1 MPWCGH
7 PADTPQV
14 PPQRGR
20 GLRQLPQI
28 CTRVH
33 MPMRSQ
39 VCTCTHTQSKAPHP
53 STGTPHAPA
62 HPSTVG
68 STHCPRERVV
78 AGGREPSAWC
88 QACWPLQTPGD
99 AGQGCQP
106 HTGHPMA
113 GRETGAV
120 PSRDRWGC
128 WGMQGSRGAVGAR
141 GHPGVWGQGTVTGLG
156 EEQHAGVEW
165 PHENTCH
172 AGRDAQA
179 VAKTGIPPPNDVPGT
194 PHVGLGGPLGVPPPA
209 RTRGAGRP
217 SCRHLVPC

>member
-1 MPWCGH
+1 MGTPWM
-7 PADTPQV
+7 
-14 PPQRGR
+14 
-20 GLRQLPQI
+20 LR
-28 CTRVH
+28 RYRH
-33 MPMRSQ
+33 SGAGGSGSSHRYAHA
-39 VCTCTHTQSKAPHP
+39 CTCPCAPRCAHAHTHRAKPPTHPQAPRTPSQYRGEHP
-53 STGTPHAPA
+53 Q
-62 HPSTVG
+62 
-68 STHCPRERVV
+68 PRERVV
-78 AGGREPSAWC
+78 AGGRAPSAWC
-88 QACWPLQTPGD
+88 QACSPCSPLVMQGR
-99 AGQGCQP
+99 GCQP

-120 PSRDRWGC
+120 PGRDWWGC
-128 WGMQGSRGAVGAR
+128 WGMQGSRGAVGAK
-141 GHPGVWGQGTVTGLG
+141 GHPGVWGQGTVSGLG

-179 VAKTGIPPPNDVPGT
+179 LAKTGIPPPNDVPGT